1 MLLKRYSF
9 DVNHGS
15 GKNNDLPI
23 ALSIQPGDEIFVE
36 DPAEAEAFLPLE
48 RIKPEGP
55 EFLAFLNAAE
65 LHRQIVNDFTMAKT
79 SGVKTV
85 YTGSTRRRNLNI
97 CTSHRRCEK
106 IPCDTITRTH

>member
-9 DVNHGS
+9 DVEHFPA
-15 GKNNDLPI
+15 KNNELPD
-23 ALSIQPGDEIFVE
+23 AFSRQPGDDVFVE
-36 DPAEAEAFLPLE
+36 DPAEVEVFLPLE
-48 RIKPEGP
+48 RIEPEVR

-79 SGVKTV
+79 SGVKPV

-97 CTSHRRCEK
+97 CTLHRRCEK
-106 IPCDTITRTH
+106 TPCDTITKTH